1 MKKQLLMLI
10 VAVFMVAFPLQ
21 SALAQDKGLAG
32 DAATDEY
39 SDEYLDDDLDFLEDE
54 EEQNI
59 QVVQVA
65 DPIEPFN
72 RAMFVV
78 NDKLYFYCLKPLGQ
92 GYKAITPSCFRVG
105 VKNFFQNV
113 ETPIRLVNCLLQGKP
128 RQAGTETLRF
138 LVNTTVGFG
147 GLGDPAQKYHD
158 LEMADEDLGQ
168 TLAVWGVGRGAYVVL
183 PGVGPLFV
191 RHGAGKIGDHF
202 LKPQTYVFDQWETSA
217 MVWGGEQLNAV
228 SLRIGDYEAMKAA
241 ALDPYDAMK
250 NGYAQLRDKKI
261 AE

>member
-1 MKKQLLMLI
+1 MKKILMLLMMAGFLAAWPI
-10 VAVFMVAFPLQ
+10 HTV
-21 SALAQDKGLAG
+21 LAQETGQKGAS
-32 DAATDEY
+32 ATDEY
-39 SDEYLDDDLDFLEDE
+39 SDEFLDDDMDFLEE
-54 EEQNI
+54 EEEGNI
-59 QVVQVA
+59 QVVQIA

-92 GYKAITPSCFRVG
+92 GYKAITPSFFRTG

-128 RQAGTETLRF
+128 KKAGTEILRF
-138 LVNTTVGFG
+138 MVNTTVGIG
-147 GLGDPAQKYHD
+147 GLGDPARKYHD
-158 LEMADEDLGQ
+158 LEVADEDFGQ
-168 TLAVWGVGRGAYVVL
+168 TLAVWGVGQGAYVVL
-183 PGVGPLFV
+183 PFLGPMSV
-191 RHGAGKIGDHF
+191 RHGAGKVPDYF

-228 SLRIGDYEAMKAA
+228 AMRIGDYEAMKAA
-241 ALDPYDAMK
+241 AIDPYDAMK